1 MTDPVRNA
9 PVPPHRS
16 LLPPNATPQERALE
30 GATERAASVPG
41 PLRETWNPETCPV
54 ALLPWLAWAF
64 SIDEWREDWSED
76 AKRASIR
83 DAVMIHRRKGTVWAI
98 KRVLANAGYGDAR
111 LIEGNSGI
119 RYDGSFRHDGVHTYG
134 DPKGWA
140 RYARSRAPRAKLSA
154 RCCWPPLRHAATCWT
169 SISPTPASTTGSTA
183 TTASST
189 TELHKWPRCQKSRS
203 LTRASTRSS

>member
-30 GATERAASVPG
+30 GATERAASVPV
-41 PLRETWNPETCPV
+41 PLRETWNPETCPA

-64 SIDEWREDWSED
+64 SIDEWREDWSEG

-140 RYARSRAPRAKLSA
+140 RYAFNMSRPITRTQGEAIRKMLLATAPA
-154 RCCWPPLRHAATCWT
+154 RCHLLDLYFTDARFYDGQYHYNGEFNHGAA
-169 SISPTPASTTGSTA
+169 
-183 TTASST
+183 
-189 TELHKWPRCQKSRS
+189 
-203 LTRASTRSS
+203 